1 MPVGGNVR
9 RKYHPLN
16 DYAVVFHGKTA
27 KYEVSMRYGE
37 IMKAVLAMDAKLYNA
52 WSRYASNMLRPV
64 TNNEIVAGTIKGY
77 AFRSL

>member
-1 MPVGGNVR
+1 
-9 RKYHPLN
+9 
-16 DYAVVFHGKTA
+16 
-27 KYEVSMRYGE
+27 MRYGE